1 MAEFWR
7 QNRPIRIPVVPRGKW
22 NKILL
27 LSVFYIWANQLI
39 VMAVEEWELLNKIVK
54 KMSCLSFLHFRHW
67 HCSGSYHSQKC
78 MYFYQHI
85 AKVVKNYAQKSN
97 HFLSFSHYTICWW
110 LLFSSKISFL
120 ITISFHSAL
129 PCR

>member
-1 MAEFWR
+1 MRQTHSKYLRNNGPF
-7 QNRPIRIPVVPRGKW
+7 QNRVLGYQRNHSISFLRCVNMLFGTKMKDVSSLRKTLSKVVF
-22 NKILL
+22 I
-27 LSVFYIWANQLI
+27 
-39 VMAVEEWELLNKIVK
+39 K

-120 ITISFHSAL
+120 ITILS
-129 PCR
+129 